1 MNYSTGSIV
10 YMRKDKHIDYVVK
23 TLFWRHKLLRMQ
35 ISWVRLRQRPSY
47 CGTQSYP
54 DQKLCHNP
62 EILSTPRHQ
71 KLVTG
76 FLCSTTI
83 PITQLNTHSTNL
95 PLQST
100 PNYRYRNIVFTCS
113 LCATVKKTV
122 LKHLILVDFIT
133 FSDSH
138 YYPPWTS
145 KTLWRQNVI

>member
-1 MNYSTGSIV
+1 MNYSMGRIV
-10 YMRKDKHIDYVVK
+10 YTRKDKHIDYVVK
-23 TLFWRHKLLRMQ
+23 ILFQRHKLLRVQ
-35 ISWVRLRQRPSY
+35 TPWVHLRQRSSY
-47 CGTQSYP
+47 CGTWRYP

-71 KLVTG
+71 KLVIV

-83 PITQLNTHSTNL
+83 PISQLNTHNTSL
-95 PLQST
+95 ALQSA
-100 PNYRYRNIVFTCS
+100 PKYRCRNIVFTYS

-133 FSDSH
+133 FSDWH